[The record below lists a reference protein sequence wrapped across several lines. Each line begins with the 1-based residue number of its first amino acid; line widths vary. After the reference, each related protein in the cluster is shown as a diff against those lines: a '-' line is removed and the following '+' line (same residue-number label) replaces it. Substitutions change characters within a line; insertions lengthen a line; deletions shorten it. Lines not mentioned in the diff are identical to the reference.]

1 MNSREAVQAWRLFE
15 LNWIPLGLMTT
26 AFALAMSFSDFS
38 VGLASGLSIF
48 GFVAIYGGFA
58 YYNAKAPHR
67 RDPQVVFVLGSTA
80 QIALATVTMAPL
92 TYVAA
97 ATNFPMQDANLLAI
111 DRALGLDWLAFISY
125 VNERP
130 LLATWLNFGYSMIK
144 WPIFL
149 IPVVLAIQHRYCR
162 IQEFTLSFALA
173 LVLTTIIS
181 AFVPAIGV
189 FQQLG
194 LDPVTFKNLHPQAY
208 LDQLRDLPMVRDGSL
223 RHLDLFLLAGVVTFP
238 SFHAASAILYIW
250 AFWPVWWMRPVAVL
264 ANGAMLVSTPVDG
277 GHYFIDVFAGIAVA
291 IIAIAAAKWIGRK
304 VARQAEAPVFMPA
317 PQPAE

>member
-1 MNSREAVQAWRLFE
+1 V
-15 LNWIPLGLMTT
+15 
-26 AFALAMSFSDFS
+26 
-38 VGLASGLSIF
+38 
-48 GFVAIYGGFA
+48 
-58 YYNAKAPHR
+58 
-67 RDPQVVFVLGSTA
+67 
-80 QIALATVTMAPL
+80 LATVAMAPL

-149 IPVVLAIQHRYCR
+149 IPVVLAMQHRYCR
-162 IQEFTLSFALA
+162 IQEFTLAFALA
-173 LVLTTIIS
+173 LVVTTIIS

-194 LDPVTFKNLHPQAY
+194 LEPVSFTNLHPQAY
-208 LDQLRDLPMVRDGSL
+208 LDQLRDLPLVREGSL
-223 RHLDLFLLAGVVTFP
+223 RHLDLFSLAGVVTFP
-238 SFHAASAILYIW
+238 SFHAASGVLYLW
-250 AFWPVWWMRPVAVL
+250 AFWPVWWMRPVALL

-304 VARQAEAPVFMPA
+304 VAGQAEAPAFVPA
-317 PQPAE
+317 AQAQPAE